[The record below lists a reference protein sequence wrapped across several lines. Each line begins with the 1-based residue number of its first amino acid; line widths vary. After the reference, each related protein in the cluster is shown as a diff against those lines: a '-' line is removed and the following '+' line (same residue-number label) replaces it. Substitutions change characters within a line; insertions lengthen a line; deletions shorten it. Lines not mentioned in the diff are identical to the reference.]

1 MFFFKQKTADEMRI
15 SDWSSDVCSS
25 DLGASYDFEVATVS
39 VAWSRQKN
47 GYVGLDGGDP
57 DNLGLGLGAAE
68 FARGGHLDAY
78 LLGVSVP
85 VGARG
90 TVLAQWSLVK
100 PNWTWQDGEKAD
112 SGQLATWVTVTG
124 FPPRTTLYAVGGS
137 ATHTRQ

>member
-1 MFFFKQKTADEMRI
+1 MIRRPPRSTRTDTLFPYTTLFR
-15 SDWSSDVCSS
+15 S
-25 DLGASYDFEVATVS
+25 
-39 VAWSRQKN
+39 
-47 GYVGLDGGDP
+47 YVGLDGGDP

-112 SGQLATWVTVTG
+112 SGQLATLGYVYG
-124 FPPRTTLYAVGGS
+124 LSPRTNLYAMGGL
-137 ATHTRQ
+137 ATHYSLDDQVVQGQGTTTRFMVGMSHSF